1 MKKAVIR
8 VDSSR
13 AIGSGHLMRCLTLAA
28 RLSAKDYEVHF
39 ICRDLDG
46 NLSRLVEEQRYH
58 LHLMPRSTKMFNLEG
73 YAQWLTVPQALDA
86 DESKAIVERLGKVE
100 LLVIDSY
107 ALDIEWESVMRP
119 TVGKIFVIDDLA
131 NRRHD
136 CDVLLDQNF
145 RLNPNGRY
153 DGLVPEHC
161 ELLIGPKHALLR
173 AEFYEAK
180 KNLRQRDGSINN
192 IFIFYGG
199 IDLTNET
206 MKAMSALLE
215 LERPGLT
222 ADVVVG
228 GSNPHKAQVEDF
240 CRRHDFLRYHC
251 QVNNM
256 AEIMNGA
263 DLALCA
269 GGTTTWERLFMELP
283 ALVTAIADNQLR
295 GCRECAEAGF
305 NEYLGRA
312 EEVSVEMI
320 VRAVRAW
327 NADKFFK
334 FKQSLT
340 QVFR

>member
-1 MKKAVIR
+1 M
-8 VDSSR
+8 
-13 AIGSGHLMRCLTLAA
+13 
-28 RLSAKDYEVHF
+28 HF

-46 NLSRLVEEQRYH
+46 NLSRLVEQQGFA
-58 LHLMPRSTKMFNLEG
+58 LHLMPCHSEKFELNG
-73 YAQWLTVPQALDA
+73 YGAWLTVPQSLDA
-86 DESKAIVERLGKVE
+86 EESKTILERLGTVE
-100 LLVIDSY
+100 LLIIDSY
-107 ALDIEWESVMRP
+107 AIDIEWESVMRP
-119 TVGKIFVIDDLA
+119 MVGKIFVIDDLA

-145 RLNPNGRY
+145 RLRPEKRY
-153 DGLVPEHC
+153 NELVPAHC
-161 ELLIGPKHALLR
+161 EVRIGPKHALLR

-180 KNLRQRDGSINN
+180 KNLRQRDGSVNN
-192 IFIFYGG
+192 ILIFYGG

-206 MKAMSALLE
+206 MKAMRALVE
-215 LERPGLT
+215 LVASDRPDLT

-228 GSNPHKAQVEDF
+228 GSNPHRLDVEDF

-251 QVNNM
+251 QVDNM
-256 AEIMNGA
+256 AELMNGA

-283 ALVTAIADNQLR
+283 AIVTSIADNQWK

-305 NEYLGRA
+305 QEYLGRA
-312 EEVSVEMI
+312 EEVDVDMI

-327 NADKFFK
+327 NAEKFFH

-340 QVFR
+340 RVF